1 MDPDYELFL
10 AIVAAGSIAAAARG
24 GRLSPASLS
33 KRLAAL
39 EGRLGVRL
47 IHRTT
52 RRMVLTEAGE
62 SLHRDLLAI
71 SIALREAEARIT
83 GAPDRPRGPL
93 RITAPTSFGR
103 MHFAPALARFLALY
117 PEVELDLDLSD
128 DFVDLLTT
136 RHDIALRI
144 TARVEAGLVT
154 HRLVANRRVLCAAPD
169 YLARRGW
176 PDRLGDLARHDLL
189 AAEGQMPWALEG
201 PDGPLSFTGVS
212 ALRTNSSEV
221 VREMALGGRGIALR
235 SLWDVA
241 PALASGALLRVLP
254 AWEGSRGAAVLLVH
268 PPMPRVPA
276 AVQALINHMRGE
288 FSTGTPWE
296 SLCNAWGLGADDS
309 SR

>member
-1 MDPDYELFL
+1 MDPDYDLFL

-39 EGRLGVRL
+39 EHRLGVRL

-52 RRMVLTEAGE
+52 RRMVLTPAGV

-71 SIALREAEARIT
+71 SADLRAAEARIT

-103 MHFAPALARFLALY
+103 MHFAPALARFLARY

-128 DFVDLLTT
+128 DFVDLLTSGY
-136 RHDIALRI
+136 DIALRI
-144 TARVEAGLVT
+144 TARVDAALVA
-154 HRLVANRRVLCAAPD
+154 HRLVANRRVLCAAPA
-169 YLARRGW
+169 YLARRGA
-176 PDRLGDLARHDLL
+176 PERLGDLARHDLL
-189 AAEGQMPWALEG
+189 AAQGQMPWALDG
-201 PDGPLSFTGVS
+201 PDGPTSHAGAS
-212 ALRTNSSEV
+212 AVRTNSSEV

-241 PALASGALLRVLP
+241 PMLASGALVRVLP
-254 AWEGSRGAAVLLVH
+254 AWEGSRGGAVLLVH

-276 AVQALINHMRGE
+276 AVQALIDHMGGE

-296 SLCNAWGLGADDS
+296 SLCNRSGLGAGDS